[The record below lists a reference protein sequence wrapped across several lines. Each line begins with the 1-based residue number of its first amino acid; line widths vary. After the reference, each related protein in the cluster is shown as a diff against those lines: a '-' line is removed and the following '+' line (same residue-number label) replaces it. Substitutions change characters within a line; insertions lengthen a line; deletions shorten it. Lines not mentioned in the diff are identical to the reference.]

1 MKRKGAVAGIAV
13 LPGLG
18 RAAPG
23 VAWHLRPDA
32 PMVVLVGWIRVTNVI
47 TGTLVITATGHHV
60 YSDVAEQWLLLS
72 GATVW
77 TVIMFRA
84 ARRAGRFSR
93 GWAWA
98 DVAVAMALL
107 VLVTRTCV
115 PAERLSWGNWAFT
128 FGLSSALIAGAACG
142 VTECTA
148 MTALLLAS
156 FMAALLLPV
165 AAHPLQVTNLIGN
178 PLEFVWF
185 AALAFLAVR
194 YLRRVETRL
203 HAAVTAQI
211 SSESRTAALRAS
223 HYAIL
228 HDTVL
233 PTLTAIARGGL
244 DHRIPEVRARCAREA
259 DYLRRLVHSDLGQE
273 LTPVPGLSHALT
285 PVPDLGYALSEV
297 AGEAEELGLRVH
309 YATDSLPELPAPAV
323 TALTQAAREALNNVR
338 LHSGTLEA
346 WVTAVGEGA
355 TVQVTIVD
363 RGRGFDQRQLTAG
376 FGLRR
381 SIIGRL
387 AEADGSAQVISAA
400 GSTSVELR
408 WPAR

>member
-1 MKRKGAVAGIAV
+1 M
-13 LPGLG
+13 
-18 RAAPG
+18 
-23 VAWHLRPDA
+23 
-32 PMVVLVGWIRVTNVI
+32 
-47 TGTLVITATGHHV
+47 
-60 YSDVAEQWLLLS
+60 
-72 GATVW
+72 
-77 TVIMFRA
+77 VIMFRA

-98 DVAVAMALL
+98 DVAVAMVLL

-203 HAAVTAQI
+203 HAAMTAQI

-244 DHRIPEVRARCAREA
+244 DHRISEVRTRCAREA

-273 LTPVPGLSHALT
+273 LTPVPGLGHALSE
-285 PVPDLGYALSEV
+285 VAGLGHALSEVAGLGYALSEV

-309 YATDSLPELPAPAV
+309 YATDSLPGLPAPVV

-346 WVTAVGEGA
+346 WVTAVGEGD

-363 RGRGFDQRQLTAG
+363 RGRGFDQRQITAG

-387 AEADGSAQVISAA
+387 AESNGSAQVISAA

>member
-1 MKRKGAVAGIAV
+1 
-13 LPGLG
+13 
-18 RAAPG
+18 
-23 VAWHLRPDA
+23 
-32 PMVVLVGWIRVTNVI
+32 
-47 TGTLVITATGHHV
+47 
-60 YSDVAEQWLLLS
+60 
-72 GATVW
+72 
-77 TVIMFRA
+77 MFRA

-244 DHRIPEVRARCAREA
+244 DHRISEVRARCAREA

-363 RGRGFDQRQLTAG
+363 RGRGFDQRQITAG